1 VTLRLKELPEK
12 SCPRHRNSYLE
23 SKASTWEPEMEDQI
37 QTSAVIDRAIEIF
50 RPATD
55 HSCFSE
61 RVPAC
66 VADTMPDG

>member
-23 SKASTWEPEMEDQI
+23 SKASTEMEDQI
-37 QTSAVIDRAIEIF
+37 QTSAAIDRAVEIF